1 MITPASVRAES
12 VRGTWSKNERIE
24 KLFDI
29 CYDLAVTLQTH
40 ERNERALK
48 ETSSEHE
55 RKFGML
61 NDLILEKVREKE
73 EMEPSR
79 RFNRTDHE
87 ELADIIASVHMISES
102 LTPTDEAA
110 SIIFLDALRAD
121 VQKIEERL
129 LAFANGR

>member
-1 MITPASVRAES
+1 MITAQDVRIAQFQLNE
-12 VRGTWSKNERIE
+12 TKNERIE
-24 KLFDI
+24 RLFQLCRELADAVNNVNRENYKL
-29 CYDLAVTLQTH
+29 
-40 ERNERALK
+40 K
-48 ETSSEHE
+48 KTSNEHE
-55 RKFGML
+55 QKFGML

-87 ELADIIASVHMISES
+87 ELADIIASVHRLSES
-102 LTPTDEAA
+102 LTPTDDAA